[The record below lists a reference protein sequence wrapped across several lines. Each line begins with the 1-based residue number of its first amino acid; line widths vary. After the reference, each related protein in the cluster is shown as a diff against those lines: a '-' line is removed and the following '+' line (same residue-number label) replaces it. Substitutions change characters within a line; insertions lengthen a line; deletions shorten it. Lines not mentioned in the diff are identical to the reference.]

1 MYGIKSIGGS
11 QPSVKLNQLFPSKFS
26 RTTTTT
32 RPYHLISAL
41 ETLHSMSC
49 SKVAS
54 FGEGFLIFEAMYHP
68 SHQQDLQSIVFEN
81 HFKKT
86 QTNMYYF
93 VQIENATVF
102 TNFKHCEL
110 FDVTKQRGRKEE
122 ETENGHLPKNRN
134 WLLRSRSTFQF
145 APATNF
151 ALEIDSQ
158 HLSKQKG
165 IHSETQ
171 QCLGG
176 INIEWAERK
185 FGKLRRPSFE
195 RKKTVEKSE

>member
-1 MYGIKSIGGS
+1 MVKMVLWWVVEQSSCQNMYGIKSIGGS

-81 HFKKT
+81 HFEKSDFTTFMNRSPSKT
-86 QTNMYYF
+86 
-93 VQIENATVF
+93 V
-102 TNFKHCEL
+102 
-110 FDVTKQRGRKEE
+110 
-122 ETENGHLPKNRN
+122 
-134 WLLRSRSTFQF
+134 SS
-145 APATNF
+145 
-151 ALEIDSQ
+151 
-158 HLSKQKG
+158 
-165 IHSETQ
+165 IH
-171 QCLGG
+171 
-176 INIEWAERK
+176 INIASMNVK
-185 FGKLRRPSFE
+185 M
-195 RKKTVEKSE
+195 TVLCSLVPISIQECLWH